1 MKGSYRIDVKDFGPI
16 ARASVDFRPL
26 TVFVGP
32 SNTGKSYLAVLLYAL
47 HRCLSGR
54 DLEDRRLGIR
64 RRYSPAFALSMPDSP
79 EFVKILK
86 DWAAKV
92 STNEP
97 LPALPGIVAETIR
110 SVMEK
115 TDWLGDSL
123 TTEIRRCF
131 GVDGLDALIRRH
143 GSSKRGNVSLCVHQ
157 ESGASALRYELE
169 FNSREVRTS
178 AEIPPLESLSSE
190 TDLPKR
196 LSEFLRESVLVVIDD
211 PDLADDPDKFDFF
224 LDVELRAFISDLF
237 ESLIGPAGRSAFY
250 LPADRTGVMH
260 SHQVVVSALVQN
272 ASTAGLQP
280 STNVPVLSGV
290 LADFLSLLIGI
301 GPGRR
306 SGRRAIPRRRPT
318 ILGKGLEENLLNG
331 AVLLKRSDAG
341 YPAFAYRPEGWKDDL
356 PLMRASSMVSELAPV
371 VLYLRHIV
379 RPGDVLIIEEPEA
392 HLHPAMQAAFA
403 RELARL
409 VHAGVRIVM
418 TTHSEWFLEQ
428 IGNLVRLSGLP
439 KAKRRELESAD
450 YALAPEQVGA
460 WLFKPSNRPKG
471 SVVEEVGLDPETG
484 LYPTG
489 YDAVSEALY
498 NEGAD
503 IYNRIQE
510 SKQK

>member
-1 MKGSYRIDVKDFGPI
+1 MKSSYRIDVKDFGPI

-26 TVFVGP
+26 TVFIGP

-47 HRCLSGR
+47 HRCLSGWNP
-54 DLEDRRLGIR
+54 EYHKLGIR
-64 RRYSPAFALSMPDSP
+64 KSSVFDLSMPDRID
-79 EFVKILK
+79 FTKNLK
-86 DWAAKV
+86 DWTMNV
-92 STNEP
+92 SPTDP
-97 LPALPGIVAETIR
+97 FPALPDSMVEVIH
-110 SVMEK
+110 SVTEK
-115 TDWLGDSL
+115 ADGLNDSITNEL
-123 TTEIRRCF
+123 RRCF
-131 GVDGLDALIRRH
+131 GVDGLGDLIRRKNSGKH
-143 GSSKRGNVSLCVHQ
+143 GIINLCVPQKSGSSTLG
-157 ESGASALRYELE
+157 YEFKL
-169 FNSREVRTS
+169 NSREILVS
-178 AEIPPLESLSSE
+178 ANIPSKESFSSE
-190 TDLPKR
+190 MDLPKQ
-196 LSEFLRESVLVVIDD
+196 LSEYLRLDD
-211 PDLADDPDKFDFF
+211 PEMADDPDMIGLVYDPGFGQF
-224 LDVELRAFISDLF
+224 LAELFQ
-237 ESLIGPAGRSAFY
+237 SLIGPAGRRAFY

-280 STNVPVLSGV
+280 AATVPMLSGV
-290 LADFLSLLIGI
+290 LADFLTLLIGI

-306 SGRRAIPRRRPT
+306 SGPAPRLRRKSPE
-318 ILGKGLEENLLNG
+318 LGRGLEENLLNG
-331 AVLLKRSDAG
+331 EVLLKSTDAG
-341 YPAFAYRPEGWKDDL
+341 YPAFAYRPDGWRDDL

-379 RPGDVLIIEEPEA
+379 RLGDVLIIEEPEA

-409 VHAGVRIVM
+409 VRAGVRIVM

-428 IGNLVRLSGLP
+428 IGNLVRLSGLS
-439 KAKRRELESAD
+439 KARRQGLESAD
-450 YALAPEQVGA
+450 YALDPDQVGA

-471 SVVEEVGLDPETG
+471 SVVEEVTLDPETG
-484 LYPTG
+484 LYPAG

>member
-1 MKGSYRIDVKDFGPI
+1 MKDSYRIDVKDFGPI
-16 ARASVDFRPL
+16 ASASVDFRPL

-47 HRCLSGR
+47 HQCLSGW
-54 DLEDRRLGIR
+54 DVEHRRLGIQK
-64 RRYSPAFALSMPDSP
+64 RYSPAFFLSMPDLIDFIGNLKNWTSKISP
-79 EFVKILK
+79 
-86 DWAAKV
+86 
-92 STNEP
+92 NEP
-97 LPALPGIVAETIR
+97 LPALPDSMAEAIR

-115 TDWLGDSL
+115 TDDLRVNL
-123 TTEIRRCF
+123 RNEIRRCF
-131 GVDGLDALIRRH
+131 GVDGLDSLIRRQ
-143 GSSKRGNVSLCVHQ
+143 GSSKRGKVSLCVPQ
-157 ESGASALRYELE
+157 ENGSSSLRYEFE
-169 FNSREVRTS
+169 FNSHDLLIS
-178 AEIPPLESLSSE
+178 ANVPSKESLSSE
-190 TDLPKR
+190 TNLPKQ
-196 LSEFLRESVLVVIDD
+196 LSEYLRQDD
-211 PDLADDPDKFDFF
+211 PAMADDPSMMGLVFDPGFRRLLSGQF
-224 LDVELRAFISDLF
+224 Q
-237 ESLIGPAGRSAFY
+237 SLIGPAGQSAFY

-280 STNVPVLSGV
+280 STNLPMLSGV
-290 LADFLSLLIGI
+290 LADFLTLLIGI
-301 GPGRR
+301 GPEGR
-306 SGRRAIPRRRPT
+306 SGRRLGPRRKSPELAR
-318 ILGKGLEENLLNG
+318 GLEDNLLNG
-331 AVLLKRSDAG
+331 SVLLKSSDTG
-341 YPAFAYRPEGWKDDL
+341 YPVFAYQPEGWKDDL

-409 VHAGVRIVM
+409 VRAGVRIVM

-439 KAKRRELESAD
+439 KAKRRDLESAD
-450 YALAPEQVGA
+450 YALDPDQVGA

-471 SVVEEVGLDPETG
+471 SVVEEVALDPETG